1 MFEYSSQTT
10 VGRRGYCM
18 CKRWIW
24 YAKIGV
30 GGSHM
35 EHGDRLCV
43 CLGHGGGELM
53 GMGIYVHLTICT

>member
-1 MFEYSSQTT
+1 
-10 VGRRGYCM
+10 M

-35 EHGDRLCV
+35 EHGDRLCA
-43 CLGHGGGELM
+43 CLGHGGGGAYGHGNIRAFDNMYL
-53 GMGIYVHLTICT
+53 GV